1 MGLTKGDS
9 VEVGVGL
16 LPGRGENVGVGVELP
31 GEEEDIGVGVGLCNF
46 LIAYNAA

>member
-1 MGLTKGDS
+1 MGLTEGLS

-16 LPGRGENVGVGVELP
+16 PVGKRENVGVGVELP